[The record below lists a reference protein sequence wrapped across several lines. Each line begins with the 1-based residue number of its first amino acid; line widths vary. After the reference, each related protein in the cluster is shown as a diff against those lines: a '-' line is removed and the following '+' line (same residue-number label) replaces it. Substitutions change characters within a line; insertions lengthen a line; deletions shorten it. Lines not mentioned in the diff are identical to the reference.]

1 MLLTTL
7 ERAVNALLASN
18 ALDAQNSGRIRE
30 LEDIFDKT
38 NEDIDDLIDLA
49 NKRIYRIVNM
59 YPNDKSKE
67 EGMNRL
73 NKSLKELIT
82 ETTQYLKQTNYSL
95 ISDKNK
101 RHFIFGF
108 ICYAYHKFNQEASRY
123 RRNEEHTQRFKA
135 VTEELF
141 ADDSIITNEIIDKE
155 LLKTLIQKFNTPSEA
170 EKYAVNTKDRLIA
183 CAMCDDLYVFFQMPR
198 TDSMPDLKLERL
210 CQAINE
216 AIANANTEYPKC
228 INCSTYFMDIPLQLN
243 YTKGKPTIEK
253 KISYLNAFFS
263 TYLSRCSS
271 ADITI
276 TDPSGDFNLDFKLVY
291 ITTKK
296 EDAYRL
302 TIHGNADTE
311 GIIYVVTL
319 SKTW

>member
-49 NKRIYRIVNM
+49 NKRIDRIVNM
-59 YPNDKSKE
+59 YLNDASKE

-82 ETTQYLKQTNYSL
+82 ETTKYLKKTNYSL
-95 ISDKNK
+95 ISGKNK

-123 RRNEEHTQRFKA
+123 RRNDSNEEHTQRFKA

-141 ADDSIITNEIIDKE
+141 ADDSIFTDEIIDKD
-155 LLKTLIQKFNTPSEA
+155 LRIALIQKFKTPSEA
-170 EKYAVNTKDRLIA
+170 EKYAVDTKDKVLA
-183 CAMCDDLYVFFQMPR
+183 CAMCDDLREFVR
-198 TDSMPDLKLERL
+198 R
-210 CQAINE
+210 
-216 AIANANTEYPKC
+216 
-228 INCSTYFMDIPLQLN
+228 
-243 YTKGKPTIEK
+243 
-253 KISYLNAFFS
+253 
-263 TYLSRCSS
+263 
-271 ADITI
+271 
-276 TDPSGDFNLDFKLVY
+276 
-291 ITTKK
+291 
-296 EDAYRL
+296 
-302 TIHGNADTE
+302 
-311 GIIYVVTL
+311 
-319 SKTW
+319 